1 MGVNNVT
8 KKILVACGTGVCT
21 STIAINKLKKAL
33 EEAKKLD
40 MVSITQCKVVE
51 VASKAPDYDL
61 IICTTQISSSIKT
74 PVINGLPFLTGVGM
88 DKLIKEVLEKL
99 EL

>member
-1 MGVNNVT
+1 MA

-33 EEAKKLD
+33 EEAGKLD
-40 MVSITQCKVVE
+40 RVSITQCKVVE

>member
-1 MGVNNVT
+1 MA

>member
-1 MGVNNVT
+1 MA

-33 EEAKKLD
+33 EEAGKLD
-40 MVSITQCKVVE
+40 RVSITQCKVVE
-51 VASKAPDYDL
+51 VASKAPDYNL